1 MASEAR
7 TKDGLSPELIEALTS
22 QPGAD
27 FCRFL
32 RQVYFE
38 ELQSGHVAE
47 PSAGGAEF
55 AALAQS
61 LGLLRT
67 DRAATH
73 LTGLGYEVSNVA
85 KEYANWLDGG
95 RKLPDGVPPSI
106 LEGRR
111 VLDVGCSF
119 GRQMIAFAQHGAKVW
134 GIDFQSTYLRLSS
147 AFAQQQG
154 LPRLNV
160 GRARAEQL
168 PFLSGSFDVVFCRLV
183 LNYVSDVDGTLAE
196 FSRVLKPGGSLVLI
210 IEPLAAPLRSLW
222 TSKWI
227 GNTRTIAFILF
238 GLLNTVLVELG
249 GRQLVLRRQ
258 GRMHAQHSPVWPTG
272 RWLSRHLA
280 ASGFS
285 PLQGATLRD
294 PQRPELFLGL
304 VNGTT
309 RPGS

>member
-1 MASEAR
+1 MTADPLTPA
-7 TKDGLSPELIEALTS
+7 LIDALTVS
-22 QPGAD
+22 PGAD

-32 RQVYFE
+32 RRVYYE
-38 ELQSGHVAE
+38 ELQSGHVGEPAAAE
-47 PSAGGAEF
+47 AEF
-55 AALAQS
+55 DALART

-67 DRAATH
+67 DQTGSH
-73 LTGLGYEVSNVA
+73 LTDLGYEVSNVA

-95 RKLPDGVPPSI
+95 RKLPDGVPASI

-147 AFAQQQG
+147 AFAHEQG
-154 LPRLNV
+154 LPRLRV

-183 LNYVSDVDGTLAE
+183 LNYVSDVDGTIAE
-196 FSRVLKPGGSLVLI
+196 FARVLRPGGTLVLI
-210 IEPLAAPLRSLW
+210 IEPLAMPLRSLW

-238 GLLNTVLVELG
+238 GLLNTAIVELG

-272 RWLSRHLA
+272 RWLTRHLA
-280 ASGFS
+280 LRGFS
-285 PLQGATLRD
+285 PFEGATLRH
-294 PQRPELFLGL
+294 PHRPELYLG
-304 VNGTT
+304 VATGA
-309 RPGS
+309 